1 MAASKALEARD
12 PQFHARVTDSFA
24 RQTIM
29 TTIGATLTH
38 VAPGEVDIVLPFRP
52 DLCQQHGFVHA
63 GVVTTIVDSACGFA
77 ALTLMPPGAGVLTI
91 EFKSNFLAP
100 AAGDTFVARGRVIR
114 AGRQITVVSGEV
126 IAQSAAGGKVVSLMQ
141 ATMMAV
147 MGTEGVKD

>member
-1 MAASKALEARD
+1 MARAPAMQPRD
-12 PQFHARVTDSFA
+12 PQFQARVTDSFA

-38 VAPGEVDIVLPFRP
+38 VAPGEVDIALPFRA

-77 ALTLMPPGAGVLTI
+77 ALTLMSPGAGVLTI

-100 AAGDTFVARGRVIR
+100 AAGDAFVARGRVVR

-126 IAQSAAGGKVVSLMQ
+126 VARSRAGEKVVSLMQ

-147 MGTEGVKD
+147 TGTEGVKD

>member
-1 MAASKALEARD
+1 MADTKAMQPRD
-12 PQFHARVTDSFA
+12 AQFQTRVADSFA

-38 VAPGEVDIVLPFRP
+38 VAPGEVDIALPFRA

-100 AAGDTFVARGRVIR
+100 AAGDIFIARGRVVR

-126 IAQSAAGGKVVSLMQ
+126 IARSPAGEKVVSLMQ
-141 ATMMAV
+141 ATMIAV
-147 MGTEGVKD
+147 TGTEGVKD

>member
-1 MAASKALEARD
+1 MAAAKAMQPRD
-12 PQFHARVTDSFA
+12 PQFQARVTDSFA

-52 DLCQQHGFVHA
+52 DLCQQHGFLHA

-77 ALTLMPPGAGVLTI
+77 ALTLMAPDAGVLTI

-100 AAGDTFVARGRVIR
+100 AAGESFLARGRVVR

-126 IAQSAAGGKVVSLMQ
+126 VARSPAGGKVVSLMQ

-147 MGTEGVKD
+147 TGTDGVKD

>member
-1 MAASKALEARD
+1 MADTKAMQPQD
-12 PQFHARVTDSFA
+12 PQFLARVADSFA
-24 RQTIM
+24 RQSIM

-38 VAPGEVDIVLPFRP
+38 VAPGEVDIALPFRA

-100 AAGDTFVARGRVIR
+100 AAGESFTARGRVVR

-126 IAQSAAGGKVVSLMQ
+126 VARSPAGEKVVSLMQ

-147 MGTEGVKD
+147 TGTEGVKD

>member
-1 MAASKALEARD
+1 MAEPKAQEARD

-38 VAPGEVDIVLPFRP
+38 VAPGEVDIVLPFRN

-126 IAQSAAGGKVVSLMQ
+126 IARSSAGEKVVSLMQ
-141 ATMMAV
+141 ATMMV
-147 MGTEGVKD
+147 VTGSEGVKD

>member
-1 MAASKALEARD
+1 MVAAKAMQPTD
-12 PQFHARVTDSFA
+12 PQFRTRVADSFA

-29 TTIGATLTH
+29 TTIGATLAH
-38 VAPGEVDIVLPFRP
+38 VAPGEVDIELPFRP

-77 ALTLMPPGAGVLTI
+77 ALTLMAPGAGVLTI

-100 AAGDTFVARGRVIR
+100 AAGESFLAKGRVVR

-126 IAQSAAGGKVVSLMQ
+126 VARSPAGEKIVSLMQ

-147 MGTEGVKD
+147 TGTDGVKD